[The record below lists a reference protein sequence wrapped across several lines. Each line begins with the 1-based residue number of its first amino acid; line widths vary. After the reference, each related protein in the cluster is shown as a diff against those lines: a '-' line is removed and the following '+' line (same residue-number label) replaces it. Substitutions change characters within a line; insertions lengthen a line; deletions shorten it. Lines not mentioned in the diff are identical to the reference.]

1 MNATVQAMP
10 FKGGYIMNMRT
21 RNNRQAN
28 REGGFTLIEMIA
40 VLIILGILAA
50 VAVPK
55 YFDVSEQA
63 KAKAFE
69 SAASQGKSLLALSY
83 AKAAV
88 SLNGAPS
95 SQNVLHA
102 LTGGDGTE
110 SVGSVSSGA
119 EAGEINIE
127 GDFSFV
133 FTAQPSDAACP
144 GGSGSILIAVTGKED
159 SPFSSFGDGS
169 FSDGDGGVGPGVTEK
184 WCLP

>member
-1 MNATVQAMP
+1 
-10 FKGGYIMNMRT
+10 MNMRT

-63 KAKAFE
+63 KGKAFE
-69 SAASQGKSLLALSY
+69 SATSQGKSLLALSY

-88 SLNGAPS
+88 SLNGPPS
-95 SQNVLHA
+95 SENVLHA
-102 LTGGDGTE
+102 LTGGDGTGA
-110 SVGSVSSGA
+110 VTSVSSD
-119 EAGEINIE
+119 AGGGINIE

-133 FTAQPSDAACP
+133 FTAQLVDANCP
-144 GGSGSILIAVTGKED
+144 GGDGSIKIEVTGRD
-159 SPFSSFGDGS
+159 GSPFKDFGDK
-169 FSDGDGGVGPGVTEK
+169 SDGEGGRTGPGVTTI

>member
-88 SLNGAPS
+88 SLNGAPEKE
-95 SQNVLHA
+95 NVLHA
-102 LTGGDGTE
+102 LAGGDGTGSAT
-110 SVGSVSSGA
+110 SVVSGSADGQ
-119 EAGEINIE
+119 INIE
-127 GDFSFV
+127 GDFNFEFKTS
-133 FTAQPSDAACP
+133 TEGNCP
-144 GGSGSILIAVTGKED
+144 GGNGSILIVVTGRD
-159 SPFSSFGDGS
+159 GSPFKSFGDDTVAAGS
-169 FSDGDGGVGPGVTEK
+169 AGVQVI